1 MSFHDIYGHE
11 KKIEIIR
18 NALAQ
23 KRVGHAYLFS
33 GIPAVGKKT
42 LAREFVKA
50 FNCEKE
56 DSLHDSCGECSS
68 CRKIRRG
75 SHPDVFFVEA
85 QGQYIRIDDIR
96 EMQERAKC
104 KPLEARRRV
113 FIIDDADKM
122 NVYAA
127 NALLKMLEEP
137 SESNVLILI
146 TTRLYSLLPTIISR
160 CQHVCFNPLRIET
173 VAKFLVDRIGMD
185 NQRALLLAGLSGGS
199 LGHAMELN
207 EDDVIA
213 YRAELL
219 QQLSLTNRNDL
230 FSLISFASFLGQDK
244 TEIKQGLNILS
255 TYFRDALVFKETQK
269 EEMLVN
275 QDNFSFISTHAA
287 RLSGG
292 QILQNI
298 ALVERAGETIEQNV
312 NKSLTLETMAF
323 KLNY

>member
-1 MSFHDIYGHE
+1 MSFYDIYGHE

-207 EDDVIA
+207 EDNIVT

-244 TEIKQGLNILS
+244 KEIKQGLNILS
-255 TYFRDALVFKETQK
+255 TIFRDALVLKETQK
-269 EEMLVN
+269 NEMLVN
-275 QDNFSFISTHAA
+275 QDNSSFISTQAA

-298 ALVERAGETIEQNV
+298 ALVERAGDIIEQNV